1 MGCTSKSCEWGLV
14 IRGKQEMVAVVCS
27 VVILIILIWTNIDP
41 ETLMSESVLGAS
53 WNCGSCNCRFWKINI
68 DIAFSFLSFE
78 IYVCD
83 ECHVAGLGMVFNIFK
98 GSYLAGVGVDVVSP
112 NHKPLMRI
120 LRYKKLKKMGG
131 DWDILGLGNGIA
143 MMM

>member
-1 MGCTSKSCEWGLV
+1 
-14 IRGKQEMVAVVCS
+14 
-27 VVILIILIWTNIDP
+27 
-41 ETLMSESVLGAS
+41 
-53 WNCGSCNCRFWKINI
+53 
-68 DIAFSFLSFE
+68 
-78 IYVCD
+78 
-83 ECHVAGLGMVFNIFK
+83 VAGLGMVFNIFK

>member
-1 MGCTSKSCEWGLV
+1 
-14 IRGKQEMVAVVCS
+14 
-27 VVILIILIWTNIDP
+27 
-41 ETLMSESVLGAS
+41 MSESVLGAS

-68 DIAFSFLSFE
+68 DLAFSFLSFE
-78 IYVCD
+78 IDVCD

>member
-1 MGCTSKSCEWGLV
+1 M
-14 IRGKQEMVAVVCS
+14 
-27 VVILIILIWTNIDP
+27 
-41 ETLMSESVLGAS
+41 
-53 WNCGSCNCRFWKINI
+53 
-68 DIAFSFLSFE
+68 
-78 IYVCD
+78 
-83 ECHVAGLGMVFNIFK
+83 AGLGVVFNIFK

-120 LRYKKLKKMGG
+120 LRYKKLKKG